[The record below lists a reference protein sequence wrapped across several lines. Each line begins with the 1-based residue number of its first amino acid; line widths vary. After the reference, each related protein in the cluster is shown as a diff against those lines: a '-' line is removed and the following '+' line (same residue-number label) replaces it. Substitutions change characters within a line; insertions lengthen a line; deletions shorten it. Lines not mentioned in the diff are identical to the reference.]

1 MVETSYKIENKNIA
15 NHNEAHVGPL
25 NILFVQEAPC
35 IRNYKMA
42 TALRSKGH
50 CVTLAFVKA
59 RLSQMYK
66 DLRDDTY
73 SSCIQLRNHRHLWD
87 ISNCYDIVH
96 CHNEPDQLS
105 VAALA
110 CDVPVVHDTHDLI
123 SLRHGDN
130 QTLRYFEGIANR
142 GASGRVYVS
151 DYQME
156 MAHRIYKT
164 DLSKSIVVPNY
175 ALKKMIPSRSL
186 PKISE
191 DNGQIHIVYEGSL
204 SLVPNSHR
212 YYWPIFRDLASQGLN
227 IHIYPAF
234 HNLKFES
241 ICNAVNGLHYHYPVS
256 PEKIVYEM
264 SQYDFGIVPFIVT
277 SENNKHLESAMPN
290 KLFEYLA
297 AGLPVIARN
306 LYSIRKFFEKFS
318 AGILYDTVDDII
330 AGIKSSNRKIT
341 TEIPFI
347 FEDEINNVERLYK
360 ELLNRRNGSP

>member
-1 MVETSYKIENKNIA
+1 MVETVNAMEEKKIA
-15 NHNEAHVGPL
+15 NFDEAHVSPL

-50 CVTLAFVKA
+50 RVSLAFVKA

-73 SSCIQLRNHRHLWD
+73 SNCIQLRNHRHLWD

-142 GASGRVYVS
+142 GSSGRIYVS
-151 DYQME
+151 DYQMD

-186 PKISE
+186 PKISQG
-191 DNGQIHIVYEGSL
+191 NGQINIVYEGSL

-212 YYWPIFRDLASQGLN
+212 YYWPIFRDLAKQG
-227 IHIYPAF
+227 
-234 HNLKFES
+234 
-241 ICNAVNGLHYHYPVS
+241 
-256 PEKIVYEM
+256 
-264 SQYDFGIVPFIVT
+264 D
-277 SENNKHLESAMPN
+277 
-290 KLFEYLA
+290 
-297 AGLPVIARN
+297 
-306 LYSIRKFFEKFS
+306 RKS
-318 AGILYDTVDDII
+318 V
-330 AGIKSSNRKIT
+330 
-341 TEIPFI
+341 
-347 FEDEINNVERLYK
+347 V
-360 ELLNRRNGSP
+360 